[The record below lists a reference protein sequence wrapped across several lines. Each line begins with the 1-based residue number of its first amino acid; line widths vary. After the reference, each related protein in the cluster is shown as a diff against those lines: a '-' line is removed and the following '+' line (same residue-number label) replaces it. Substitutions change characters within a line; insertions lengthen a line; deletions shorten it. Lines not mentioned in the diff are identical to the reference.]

1 MSFLFGICFVYLSQT
16 TLTSGQVIDP
26 SLNLSGKF
34 DTCIGINRMNPVLL
48 AKETARVSSMF
59 SLCGAKLY
67 IKHKPNW
74 KMFQYLL
81 RVFCFAT
88 VICFNYFAEAPNR
101 LPLPFAR
108 NASAIL
114 GLNARLMNAV
124 LRDNSLRVLKCV
136 LHGIS
141 EVCMDRIQ
149 MRDFIV
155 DIVGCYAY
163 ATRNTMPDYA
173 EQMYYAHKYIIQH
186 VL

>member
-1 MSFLFGICFVYLSQT
+1 MIALLLFSVAQLSPVIIVKA
-16 TLTSGQVIDP
+16 QVIDP

-59 SLCGAKLY
+59 SMCGAKLY

-74 KMFQYLL
+74 KLFHYLL
-81 RVFCFAT
+81 RVFCFTT
-88 VICFNYFAEAPNR
+88 VICFNYYAEAPNR
-101 LPLPFAR
+101 LPSPFVR
-108 NASAIL
+108 NATAIL
-114 GLNARLMNAV
+114 AMNARLMNAV
-124 LRDNSLRVLKCV
+124 LRDNSLRFLKCV
-136 LHGIS
+136 LHGTTR
-141 EVCMDRIQ
+141 VCMNRIA
-149 MRDFIV
+149 MKDFIV
-155 DIVGCYAY
+155 DIVGCYAF